1 MKEEKN
7 ILKWFNNELSEKE
20 VEDLKQ
26 SEDFDT
32 LKKIA
37 HYSSFMQAPKI
48 DVEQALLDFKNK
60 HAVKKEVKVR
70 KLNFQT
76 IYRVAAIVILMLSVS
91 YFVFFNNNVSINT
104 DLAQTKTFSLPDE
117 SEVILNAASTLHY
130 NKKKWKTS
138 RDLELDGEAFFKVS
152 KGQKFTVHTDVGSVQ
167 VLGTQF
173 NVKERD
179 NYFEVQCYEGLV
191 GVTYNNTKVKLSKG
205 KTFRII
211 NGDIKE
217 IEDFNKLSPSWID
230 SESSFTEVPLSQV
243 IQELERQYQIK
254 ITIDNDVDTA
264 KLFTG
269 TFTHNDKNIALQSV
283 TVPLKLSYEIDRN
296 NVTFYNYDGTK

>member
-1 MKEEKN
+1 MNKEKD

-20 VEDLKQ
+20 IEGLKQ

-32 LKKIA
+32 LHKIA
-37 HYSSFMQAPKI
+37 HYSSFLNAPKV
-48 DVEQALLDFKNK
+48 DAEQALLDFKQK
-60 HAVKKEVKVR
+60 HAAKKEVIVR
-70 KLNFQT
+70 TLNFKT
-76 IYRVAAIVILMLSVS
+76 MYRVAAVAVIMLCVS
-91 YFVFFNNNVSINT
+91 YFTFFNNTVSINT
-104 DLAQTKTFSLPDE
+104 DLAQTKTVNLPDE

-130 NKKKWKTS
+130 NKKKWETS
-138 RDLELDGEAFFKVS
+138 RNLELDGEAFFKVS

-191 GVTYNNTKVKLSKG
+191 GVTYKGTEVKLTKG

-211 NGDIKE
+211 NGSIKE
-217 IEDFNKLSPSWID
+217 VEVFNALSPSWIAN
-230 SESSFTEVPLSQV
+230 ESSFIKVPLSQV

-254 ITIDNDVDTA
+254 ITIANNVDAT

-283 TVPLKLSYEIDRN
+283 TVPLKLSYEIDKN
-296 NVTFYNYDGTK
+296 NVTFYNYEGTK

>member
-1 MKEEKN
+1 MKEDRN

-20 VEDLKQ
+20 IEDLKQ
-26 SEDFDT
+26 SKDFDT
-32 LKKIA
+32 LNKIA
-37 HYSSFMQAPKI
+37 HYSSLMQAPKI
-48 DVEQALLDFKNK
+48 DVDQALINFKENY
-60 HAVKKEVKVR
+60 APKKEVKVR
-70 KLNFQT
+70 TLNFKT
-76 IYRVAAIVILMLSVS
+76 LYRVAAVALLAICVS
-91 YFVFFNNNVSINT
+91 YFTFFNNTVSINT
-104 DLAQTKTFSLPDE
+104 DLAQTKSFNLPDS
-117 SEVILNAASTLHY
+117 SEVILNAASTLQY
-130 NKKKWKTS
+130 NKKEWKNS
-138 RDLELDGEAFFKVS
+138 RNLELEGEAFFKVS
-152 KGQKFTVHTDVGSVQ
+152 KGQRFTVNTDAGLVQ

-191 GVTYNNTKVKLSKG
+191 GVTYNNTEVKLTKG

-217 IEDFNKLSPSWID
+217 VKDFNELSPSWIA

-243 IQELERQYQIK
+243 IKELERQYQIK
-254 ITIDNDVDTA
+254 IVINNNVDVT

-283 TVPLKLSYEIDRN
+283 TVPLKLSYKIDRN
-296 NVTFYNYDGTK
+296 NVTFYNYEENK